1 MNVFIER
8 KKHIL
13 ISLGVFLANFL
24 LDRLTKVL
32 ASSFLDGK
40 TPVRLLHNMFI
51 LVYQEN
57 AGAFLS
63 LGASW
68 HPALKYTLLLF
79 IPAGVCIGAFI
90 YIMFREQKLRRTI
103 CIACIIGGGIGNLID
118 RIFHDFKV
126 IDFMNFG
133 IGNIR
138 TGILNIADLSVC
150 IGVVLLIIFE
160 WRSESRHIP
169 HS

>member
-13 ISLGVFLANFL
+13 ISLGVCTANFL

-40 TPVRLLHNMFI
+40 SPIRLLYNMVI

-57 AGAFLS
+57 DGAFLS

-68 HPALKYTLLLF
+68 HPALKYALLLF
-79 IPAGVCIGAFI
+79 IPVGVCLAAFI
-90 YIMFREQKLRRTI
+90 YIMFWEQKVKRAV

-138 TGILNIADLSVC
+138 TGILNAADLSVC
-150 IGVVLLIIFE
+150 AGVVILIIFE
-160 WRSESRHIP
+160 WRSESRLT
-169 HS
+169 S

>member
-1 MNVFIER
+1 MNIFIER

-13 ISLGVFLANFL
+13 ISAGVFTANFL
-24 LDRLTKVL
+24 LDRLTKAL

-40 TPVRLLHNMFI
+40 SPIRLLHNMVI

-68 HPALKYTLLLF
+68 PSALKNVLLLF
-79 IPAGVCIGAFI
+79 IPAGICLAAFI
-90 YIMFREQKLRRTI
+90 YIIFKEQKLKRVI

-126 IDFMNFG
+126 IDFINFG

-138 TGILNIADLSVC
+138 TGILNAADLSVC
-150 IGVVLLIIFE
+150 AGVVCLIIFE
-160 WRSESRHIP
+160 WRHESR
-169 HS
+169 S

>member
-8 KKHIL
+8 KKNIL
-13 ISLGVFLANFL
+13 TSLGVFAANFL
-24 LDRLTKVL
+24 LDRLTKAI
-32 ASSFLDGK
+32 ASSFLNGRS
-40 TPVRLLHNMFI
+40 PIRLLHDLII

-68 HPALKYTLLLF
+68 HPMVKYTLLLF
-79 IPAGVCIGAFI
+79 IPAGICLAALI
-90 YIMFREQKLRRTI
+90 YIMFWEQKLKRI
-103 CIACIIGGGIGNLID
+103 VCIGCIIGGGIGNLID

-133 IGNIR
+133 IGNLR
-138 TGILNIADLSVC
+138 TGILNAADLSVC
-150 IGVVLLIIFE
+150 IGVALLIIFE
-160 WRSESRHIP
+160 WKNEPRSK
-169 HS
+169 